1 MAGFNYTSD
10 VQQNAARLKNKEQ
23 MLGKGLNIP
32 FNAANSGSRK
42 IMDIVHQT
50 HALVLSRAEV
60 PYIGTGYENEF
71 GDYSSCI
78 VEAEKT
84 WIVIA
89 KIPKFSEA
97 PNHHYY
103 LI

>member
-42 IMDIVHQT
+42 IMDIVQDRKS
-50 HALVLSRAEV
+50 VV
-60 PYIGTGYENEF
+60 
-71 GDYSSCI
+71 
-78 VEAEKT
+78 
-84 WIVIA
+84 
-89 KIPKFSEA
+89 
-97 PNHHYY
+97 
-103 LI
+103 